1 MAQLKFQK
9 YQGAGNDFVIFQ
21 GNVFENLSASQIEN
35 FIKNLCH
42 RRFGVGADGVI
53 TILEAPSPQ
62 IFEMGFYNSDG
73 LPGSFCGNGA
83 RCAARFA
90 IDHGMTSPDEPF
102 SFSFADNTY
111 LARPEMNDQIG
122 IKFANVGKPAEVE
135 DMFFVDTGSPH
146 IVIENLVN
154 DKNAL
159 RKKALEIRHS
169 DRFAEKGVNVNFTER
184 GRNGEWNLVTFERG
198 VEDFTW
204 ACGTGAVGTAI
215 YLMTQ
220 KGEENPYL
228 LRSPGGLLTVELG
241 NGAKNTFD
249 PIWLSGP
256 ASSIFEGSV
265 DGPD

>member
-9 YQGAGNDFVIFQ
+9 YQGAGNDFVIFR
-21 GNVFENLSASQIEN
+21 GDVFENLSPSHIEN

-53 TILEAPSPQ
+53 TILEASSPHV
-62 IFEMGFYNSDG
+62 FKMGFYNSDG

-90 IDHGMTSPDEPF
+90 IDHGMTGPDETF
-102 SFSFADNTY
+102 SFSFGDNTY
-111 LARPEMNDQIG
+111 LARPDMNDQIG
-122 IKFANVGKPAEVE
+122 IKFPNVGKPTEM
-135 DMFFVDTGSPH
+135 DGMFFVDTGSPH
-146 IVIENLVN
+146 IVLENPVD

-159 RKKALEIRHS
+159 RIKALEIRHS
-169 DRFAEKGVNVNFTER
+169 ERFADNGVNVNFTEP
-184 GRNGEWNLVTFERG
+184 GRNSEWNLVTFERG

-220 KGEENPYL
+220 KGEESPYL
-228 LRSPGGLLTVELG
+228 LRSPGGLLTVSLG
-241 NGAKNTFD
+241 NGPEKNFD

-256 ASSIFEGSV
+256 AVSVFEGSV
-265 DGPD
+265 DGPR